1 MRMQWTIWLLVFG
14 LSSVVLTGAGG
25 LAGGLAEGR
34 AWALAGAGGLAAAQP
49 AGCSQLVQNGG
60 FESGAAGWQQVSAQG
75 YPLIGDF
82 NPRTGGLGADLGGAN
97 NADDRLSQTITLPPA
112 DDLTLTG
119 WWYLDTAETA
129 GIFDTLTVSLHR
141 PDGTALATL
150 ATLDNT
156 ATVGVWDELTFDL
169 SGYAGQSVI
178 LRFAA
183 RTDQENISEFFL
195 DDISLWA
202 CPLDGTPTPTLT
214 VTPVTATPTAT
225 ASATAPSPA
234 RRLYLPL
241 ILK

>member
-14 LSSVVLTGAGG
+14 ISSVVLTGAGG
-25 LAGGLAEGR
+25 LSGGLAEGR
-34 AWALAGAGGLAAAQP
+34 AWALVGPAAQP

-75 YPLIGDF
+75 YPLISDF

-97 NADDRLSQTITLPPA
+97 NADDRLSQAIDLPLA
-112 DDLTLTG
+112 ADLTLTG

-129 GIFDTLTVSLHR
+129 GTFDTLTVSLLR

-169 SGYAGQSVI
+169 SPYAGQSVV
-178 LRFAA
+178 LQFAA
-183 RTDQENISEFFL
+183 RTDLENISEFFL

-202 CPLDGTPTPTLT
+202 CPLDGTPTPTST